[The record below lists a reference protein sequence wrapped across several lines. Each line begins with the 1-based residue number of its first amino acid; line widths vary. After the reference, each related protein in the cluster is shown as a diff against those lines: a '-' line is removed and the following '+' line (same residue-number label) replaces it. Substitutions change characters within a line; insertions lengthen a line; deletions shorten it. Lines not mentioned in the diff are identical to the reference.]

1 MTWDSDNTEHNK
13 RYKRNLLEIWWSSV
27 DRISMMVIFTI
38 IAFSVIM
45 VITAS
50 PAVAERIGLEPFYFM
65 KRQILHLIIGL
76 GLIIFFSFSHFLIF

>member
-1 MTWDSDNTEHNK
+1 MIRHSDNTEYNK

-38 IAFSVIM
+38 IAFSIIM

-50 PAVAERIGLEPFYFM
+50 PAVAERIGDTSTLTIYG
-65 KRQILHLIIGL
+65 RVRLLDH
-76 GLIIFFSFSHFLIF
+76 HH